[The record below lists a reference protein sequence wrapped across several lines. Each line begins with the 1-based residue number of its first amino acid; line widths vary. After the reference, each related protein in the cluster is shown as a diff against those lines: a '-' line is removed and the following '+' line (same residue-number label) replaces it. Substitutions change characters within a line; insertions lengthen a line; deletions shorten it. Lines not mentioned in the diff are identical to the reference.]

1 MTKAVLF
8 DFWGTLV
15 ENGEYSPLKQ
25 TFTILRVRMRY
36 GMFVPKFEGAAMTKK
51 FETPEDVFLSA
62 CKLLRIPVDDETI
75 EKIVSIWQK
84 NAMKAKL
91 FPETI
96 EALESLKKKGLKL
109 AVITNSP
116 CFFTAEVIES
126 FGLRKYFDEIIYSY
140 DVGIIKTNPR
150 IFDMAAKKLGVSKK
164 DLLMVGDSKETDIYG
179 AEKAGVKAVLVDRNG
194 KRIYKNKA
202 DDLMGVEIFLD

>member
-1 MTKAVLF
+1 MIKAVLF

-25 TFTILRVRMRY
+25 TFTILGIRGRY
-36 GMFVPKFEGAAMTKK
+36 GMFVPKFEGAVMTKK
-51 FETPEDVFLSA
+51 FETPEDAFIA
-62 CKLLRIPVDDETI
+62 GCKAFKIPVNDDAI
-75 EKIVSIWQK
+75 ERIVSIWQK
-84 NAMKAKL
+84 NAMRAKI

-109 AVITNSP
+109 AIITNSP

-126 FGLRKYFDEIIYSY
+126 FKLKKYFDEIIYSY

-150 IFDMAAKKLGVSKK
+150 IFDMAAKKLGVSKEE
-164 DLLMVGDSKETDIYG
+164 LMMVGDSKETDIYG
-179 AEKAGVKAVLVDRNG
+179 AEKAEVKAVLVDRNG